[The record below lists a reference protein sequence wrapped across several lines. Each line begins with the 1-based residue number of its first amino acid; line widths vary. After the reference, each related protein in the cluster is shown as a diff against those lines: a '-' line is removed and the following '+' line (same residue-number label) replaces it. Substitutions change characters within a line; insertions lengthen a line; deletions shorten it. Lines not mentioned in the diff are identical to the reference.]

1 MLAVPLSTYRF
12 VETNTYSWD
21 YEHVSK
27 LMLVEVNETNGSL
40 SIYGEV
46 DHSSLFQSQ
55 SERSWWDDR
64 DIRRSIFMGD
74 FVYAI
79 SSAGITATNLTTL
92 EESDRVLFPQS
103 TVYHR
108 YAYDDAAAS
117 ESESEGE
124 ERDGERD
131 EERNEERDGEGARPT
146 GDDSEGSSS
155 SEPSR
160 D

>member
-12 VETNTYSWD
+12 VETNQYSWD
-21 YEHVSK
+21 YEYISK
-27 LMLVEVNETNGSL
+27 LMLVEVNETNGTL

-46 DHSSLFQSQ
+46 NHSSLYQSE

-64 DIRRSIFMGD
+64 NIRRSIFMGD

-79 SSAGITATNLTTL
+79 SPAGITATNLTTL
-92 EESDRVLFPQS
+92 EESDRVTLPQ
-103 TVYHR
+103 TPDDVR
-108 YAYDDAAAS
+108 YAYDDAT

-124 ERDGERD
+124 ERD
-131 EERNEERDGEGARPT
+131 EERDGEGARPD
-146 GDDSEGSSS
+146 GDDSEGPS